1 MKNPWKN
8 QLKRLMCKILKI
20 SFDRKLKLKDL
31 ATMVKEKY
39 PDMEFIL
46 CNGKNGYYLRR
57 FTSHEPSSKQA
68 MARLNFIEISS
79 NLYGITG
86 VALCEYEDG
95 THKVLTRLA
104 AELSLKAKN
113 GKVKGIIQTA
123 QHQSELTDQLQAE
136 QKERVDIVMP
146 MVEALE

>member
-1 MKNPWKN
+1 MKNSFEN
-8 QLKRLMCKILKI
+8 QIKRMACKFLKI
-20 SFDRKLKLKDL
+20 SFDKKLKIKDL
-31 ATMVKEKY
+31 ATMLKEKY
-39 PDMEFIL
+39 PDTEFKL
-46 CNGKNGYYLRR
+46 CTGKSGYYLRR
-57 FTSHEPSSKQA
+57 FTPHEPSSKQA
-68 MARLNFIEISS
+68 MARLNFIERSS

-86 VALCEYEDG
+86 VASCEYKDG

-123 QHQSELTDQLQAE
+123 QHQSGLTEQLQVE